1 MPVDPILEAAGGVA
15 KPGETATPPVA
26 KPPTETTAAPTNQT
40 TAAPGTQTTA
50 APGTATTAAPAFDP
64 LGGVEAKPPTETTQ
78 PPAAKTPEV
87 LAAEKKAA
95 DEKAA
100 ADKAKADA
108 PITFKPPEGSPLKE
122 DVKAWGGIFK
132 EAGLSSEQAQKLVDT
147 WSKIA
152 SSPEAK
158 AAMEKAALESKQA
171 KVAADLAVSEAL
183 PKLGG
188 ANFKATVAAAR
199 SVLAQYDGGPEVS
212 KLLVEQGLNAH
223 PAFLRLFAAI
233 RASHAEDSTGS
244 RIGSASQT
252 APIDATAGLTQ
263 IQRQIAIQAAEDKAR
278 AARKA

>member
-1 MPVDPILEAAGGVA
+1 MPVDPILETAGSIA
-15 KPGETATPPVA
+15 KPAES
-26 KPPTETTAAPTNQT
+26 AAPAAAKST
-40 TAAPGTQTTA
+40 TESAAPSTQTTA
-50 APGTATTAAPAFDP
+50 APATQTTTAPAVDP
-64 LGGVEAKPPTETTQ
+64 LGGVEAKPPSEATQ
-78 PPAAKTPEV
+78 APVKTPEE

-95 DEKAA
+95 DDKAT

-108 PITFKPPEGSPLKE
+108 PVTFKPPKDSPLKDD

-132 EAGLSSEQAQKLVDT
+132 EAGLDSQQAQKLVDV
-147 WSKIA
+147 WSKVA

-158 AAMEKAALESKQA
+158 AAMEKAALEAKQA

-188 ANFKATVAAAR
+188 ANFKATVSAAR

-223 PAFLRLFAAI
+223 PSFLRLFAAI

-244 RIGSASQT
+244 RLGNASQT
-252 APIDATAGLTQ
+252 APIDATAGMTQ
-263 IQRQIAIQAAEDKAR
+263 IQRQVAIQAKEDAAR
-278 AARKA
+278 MARKA